1 MKNKNIT
8 RKMLYLLAI
17 AFSTFCLLLM
27 IIGVWIG
34 HEVNRLCQEGKWEYH
49 QTNCVNAL
57 IMILDDERQGYRTR
71 NQAIWA
77 LGQLGDQR
85 ALMTL
90 QKYYTAQIPD
100 REPLDE
106 MISQYELQ
114 KAIKLVQGSPNLLA
128 LLWRFD

>member
-1 MKNKNIT
+1 M
-8 RKMLYLLAI
+8 
-17 AFSTFCLLLM
+17 S
-27 IIGVWIG
+27 
-34 HEVNRLCQEGKWEYH
+34 EGKWEYQ
-49 QTNCVNAL
+49 QTNCVDAL
-57 IMILDDERQGYRTR
+57 AMTLDDERQGYRTR

-77 LGQLGDQR
+77 LGQLGDQQ

-100 REPLDE
+100 REPLDK

-114 KAIKLVQGSPNLLA
+114 KALRLVQGGPNILA